1 MGELV
6 QLNGLLFLTA
16 EKTMGCTSNKM
27 ALTTISED
35 EKRLV
40 KDSWNLFVSRG
51 DFSDTGSHMYKV
63 LLQDNPHLKTL
74 FSFMKVNGAPFDSP
88 MFKSHVRNVFT
99 VIGDAVN
106 HIDDLDSL
114 SPILKDLGVKHQGY
128 GAKKEYLE
136 PVGNALLCTIEKHL
150 EDDFTQEVHSAW
162 RTFFAVM
169 SYSFAQGLDE
179 DNGKDG

>member
-1 MGELV
+1 MLFILEQICKLTFFQYSRSAGHCTHFSISLSYTYRVRVCSNNSLIVYRQIMHQFVKKISYKFNPNSKTRSIYTGYSCTNYALVLKIKSKMGELV

-63 LLQDNPHLKTL
+63 
-74 FSFMKVNGAPFDSP
+74 
-88 MFKSHVRNVFT
+88 
-99 VIGDAVN
+99 
-106 HIDDLDSL
+106 
-114 SPILKDLGVKHQGY
+114 
-128 GAKKEYLE
+128 
-136 PVGNALLCTIEKHL
+136 
-150 EDDFTQEVHSAW
+150 
-162 RTFFAVM
+162 
-169 SYSFAQGLDE
+169 
-179 DNGKDG
+179 

>member
-1 MGELV
+1 MLRIFTNPLTKQSCTKFISEQNCKLTFFQYSHSSGHCTYISISLSYTYRVRVCSNNSVIVYRQIMHQFGIKYRKNSAQIVKHEVYTRNICTNYALVLKIKSKMGELV

-63 LLQDNPHLKTL
+63 
-74 FSFMKVNGAPFDSP
+74 
-88 MFKSHVRNVFT
+88 
-99 VIGDAVN
+99 
-106 HIDDLDSL
+106 
-114 SPILKDLGVKHQGY
+114 
-128 GAKKEYLE
+128 
-136 PVGNALLCTIEKHL
+136 
-150 EDDFTQEVHSAW
+150 
-162 RTFFAVM
+162 
-169 SYSFAQGLDE
+169 
-179 DNGKDG
+179 

>member
-6 QLNGLLFLTA
+6 QLYGLLFLTA